1 MYLRVI
7 LTISLWLLIDLY
19 AYLGL
24 RTLTSRSAD
33 PWANL
38 IHWIYWGVD
47 FLILITILYYS
58 FGGKFSNGPGRQVGW
73 LLGVLMISLVP
84 KLLVVGVLFV
94 EDLVRLLYAILTF
107 GQKIIGISEVDSYIP
122 ERRKLVSQLAFGL
135 ASIPFL
141 GMIYGTMKGKY
152 DYRVHR
158 IKLKFKELPSAFDG
172 FTITQLSDIH
182 CGSFDNPEAVMRG
195 IRMANDQKSDMLVFT
210 GDFVNTKADEL
221 DDWFELFKELYAPMG
236 KFSILGNHDY
246 GDYMEWPSPE
256 SKAANMQKLVGLQHQ
271 MVFRLLLNEH
281 VRIEKEGESI
291 LLAGVEN
298 WGKRGFVKHGDLPRA
313 LNGAREEDFTIL
325 LSHDPS
331 HWEEVTLKEKKH
343 IHLTLSGHTHGMQFG
358 VEIPGF
364 RWSPSK
370 YFYPQWAGLYTT
382 NDKHLYV
389 NRGFG
394 FLGFPGRVGILP
406 EITVIEL
413 KKA

>member
-1 MYLRVI
+1 MTLRFV
-7 LTISLWLLIDLY
+7 LTISLWFLIDLY

-24 RTLTSRSAD
+24 RTITSRSGEN
-33 PWANL
+33 WTNVL
-38 IHWIYWGVD
+38 HWIYWGVD
-47 FLILITILYYS
+47 LLILITIVYYS
-58 FGGKFSNGPGRQVGW
+58 AGGKFSNGPGRQVGW
-73 LLGVLMISLVP
+73 LLGALMISLVP
-84 KLLVVGVLFV
+84 KLLVVGVLFL
-94 EDLVRLLYAILTF
+94 EDLVRVLYAALTV
-107 GQKIIGISEVDSYIP
+107 GRKIIGITDADSYFP

-135 ASIPFL
+135 ASIPFI

-158 IKLKFKELPSAFDG
+158 VNLKFKDLPSAFDG

-182 CGSFDNPEAVMRG
+182 CGSFDDPEAVMRG
-195 IRMANDQKSDMLVFT
+195 IRMANDQKSDILVFT

-221 DDWFELFKELYAPMG
+221 DDWFKIFKELHAPLG

-246 GDYMEWPSPE
+246 GDYIEWPSTE
-256 SKAANMQKLVGLQHQ
+256 AKADNMQKLFGFQHQ
-271 MVFRLLLNEH
+271 MGFRLLLNEH
-281 VRIEKEGESI
+281 IRIEKDGDSI

-298 WGKRGFVKHGDLPRA
+298 WGKRGFVKHGDLSKA
-313 LNGAREEDFTIL
+313 IHGAENEDFTIL

-331 HWEEVTLKEKKH
+331 HWEEVILKEKKH

-370 YFYPQWAGLYTT
+370 YFYPQWAGLYTKK
-382 NDKHLYV
+382 NRHLYV

-413 KKA
+413 QKA